1 MGRWKKDADNWL
13 VNARGADH
21 DGNLASA
28 QYVLHKVD
36 DNNYTWKSTKRFSQ
50 GKSLPD
56 TQEIL
61 VMRRDPK

>member
-1 MGRWKKDADNWL
+1 